1 MRAKGSNSMKLK
13 IAICDDEAN
22 QIEYLSNVVTTWAK
36 KNRHA
41 VEIKPYS
48 AARSL
53 LFDYCEEKDFDILL
67 LDIEMPGM
75 SGVELAK
82 AVRKENAT
90 VQIVFITGYY
100 EYFSDGFDV
109 SALHYLIKPAD
120 ERKLMPVLD
129 RAVSNLT
136 YRQRS
141 VLLTSPEGDRK
152 VSLADIEYVES
163 ENVHVAV
170 HTVSGVY
177 RSRIS
182 LAKFAEQL
190 DETFIKVHRSYIVN
204 LKYVK
209 KITRTDITMVSGDLV
224 PISRGMY
231 DEVHAALIKF
241 L

>member
-1 MRAKGSNSMKLK
+1 MKLK

-22 QIEYLSNVVTTWAK
+22 QIEYLTDVVTTWAK

-48 AARSL
+48 AAKSL
-53 LFDYCEEKDFDILL
+53 FFDYCEEKDFDILL

>member
-1 MRAKGSNSMKLK
+1 MKLK

-22 QIEYLSNVVTTWAK
+22 QIEYLTDVVTTWAK

-48 AARSL
+48 AAKSL

-136 YRQRS
+136 YRQRA
-141 VLLTSPEGDRK
+141 VLLTSPEGDVK
-152 VSLADIEYVES
+152 VSLADIYYVES

>member
-1 MRAKGSNSMKLK
+1 MKLK

-22 QIEYLSNVVTTWAK
+22 QIEYLTDVVTTWAK

-48 AARSL
+48 AAKSL

>member
-1 MRAKGSNSMKLK
+1 MKLK

-22 QIEYLSNVVTTWAK
+22 QIEYLTDVVTTWAK

-41 VEIKPYS
+41 VEIKSYS
-48 AARSL
+48 AAKSL
-53 LFDYCEEKDFDILL
+53 LFDYCEEKDFDIFL

>member
-1 MRAKGSNSMKLK
+1 MKLK

-22 QIEYLSNVVTTWAK
+22 QIEYLSGVVTTWAK

-48 AARSL
+48 AAKSL
-53 LFDYCEEKDFDILL
+53 LFDYCEEQDFDILL

>member
-1 MRAKGSNSMKLK
+1 MKLK

-41 VEIKPYS
+41 IETKTYPC
-48 AARSL
+48 AKAFL
-53 LFDYCEEKDFDILL
+53 LDYAEEKDFDILL